1 MDKLAEFKLMLER
14 LNVLSAPALKILVFE
29 VMRDAWAE
37 LGEQLE
43 LKDEICTRLSIT
55 PELFNIC
62 LLHPDTICGDEGLS
76 RLIGPGWIKTYLEYT
91 VGNEAPEEFHLW
103 VALTILGATLR
114 RKVFIDN
121 FFFRIYPNLFTIL
134 IAPPGVCKKTTA
146 ANIGANILRDA
157 TDVRIFSEKIT
168 PEALA
173 KALSKTE
180 LVAEEGKPPRIEAKS
195 QGLLFAPE
203 LTVFLGREQ
212 YNESLVL
219 LLTRIYD
226 CPDKTEFESIKH
238 STIPLRNV
246 FVSLLGCTTPS
257 EFQLAIPGSA
267 GGGGLLSRMTM
278 IYKASTPRCY
288 PVPVMDDPLRRELL
302 VAQLREINEKESG
315 QFLISD
321 TALVWW
327 NDYYYDHKRRME
339 SSVASFAEREPQ
351 NILRLAMI
359 LSVSEG
365 LPKLLGKDVLERAF
379 KIITI
384 AANSSTI
391 LTASIGTSNRGQ
403 LQHDIIEYLR
413 KCGGTRSRS
422 HVTKRF
428 YGRATGKDIEEAMNT
443 LEHMAHLIVSFKT
456 GVKKD
461 TLWYRLKTLK
471 EDRTD
476 V

>member
-1 MDKLAEFKLMLER
+1 MDKLAEFKLMITE
-14 LNVLSAPALKILVFE
+14 LNPLSKPTLKVLVFE
-29 VMRDAWAE
+29 VLRDAWSE

-43 LKDEICTRLSIT
+43 LKDEICRRLTIT

-62 LLHPDTICGDEGLS
+62 LLHPETICGDEGLS
-76 RLIGPGWIKTYLEYT
+76 RLIRPGWIKTYLEYT

-103 VALTILGATLR
+103 VALTILGTTLR

-121 FFFRIYPNLFTIL
+121 FFFRIYPNLFTVL
-134 IAPPGVCKKTTA
+134 VAPPGVCKKTTA

-173 KALSKTE
+173 KSLSKTE
-180 LVAEEGKPPRIEAKS
+180 LVSEEGKSPRIEAKS

-257 EFQLAIPGSA
+257 ELQLAIPASA

-302 VAQLREINEKESG
+302 ISQLREINEKEEG

-321 TALVWW
+321 KAMEWW
-327 NDYYYDHKRRME
+327 NEYYVNHKKRME
-339 SSVASFAEREPQ
+339 SSVASYAEREPQ
-351 NILRLAMI
+351 NVLRLAMI
-359 LSVSEG
+359 LSVAEG
-365 LPKLLGKDVLERAF
+365 LPKLLEVDVLKRAF
-379 KIITI
+379 QILTI
-384 AANSSTI
+384 ASNSSMAMTK
-391 LTASIGTSNRGQ
+391 AIGTNERGQ
-403 LQHDIIEYLR
+403 LQHDIIEYIR
-413 KCGGTRSRS
+413 KSGGTRSRS
-422 HVTKRF
+422 SITKRF
-428 YGRATGKDIEEAMNT
+428 YGRAKGRDIEEAMQT
-443 LEHMAHLIVSFKT
+443 LEHMAHLLVSFKSD
-456 GVKKD
+456 D
-461 TLWYRLKTLK
+461 TLWYRLKSLK
-471 EDRTD
+471 EERGD
-476 V
+476 

>member
-1 MDKLAEFKLMLER
+1 MDKLAEFKLMLTS
-14 LNVLSAPALKILVFE
+14 LNTLSPPKHKILVFE
-29 VMRDAWAE
+29 VLRDAWAE

-43 LKDEICTRLSIT
+43 LKDEICSRLSIT

-62 LLHPDTICGDEGLS
+62 LLHPETICGDEGLS

-103 VALTILGATLR
+103 VALTILGTTLR

-121 FFFRIYPNLFTIL
+121 FFFRIYPNLFTVL
-134 IAPPGVCKKTTA
+134 VAPPGVCKKTTA

-173 KALSKTE
+173 KSLSKTE
-180 LVAEEGKPPRIEAKS
+180 LVVEEGKSPSIEAKS

-257 EFQLAIPGSA
+257 ELQLAIPSSA

-302 VAQLREINEKESG
+302 IAQLREINEKESG

-321 TALVWW
+321 KAMTWW
-327 NDYYYDHKRRME
+327 NEYYIDHKRRME
-339 SSVASFAEREPQ
+339 SNVASFAEREPQ
-351 NILRLAMI
+351 NVLRLAMI

-365 LPKLLGKDVLERAF
+365 LPKLLEKDVLERSY

-384 AANSSTI
+384 AMNSSIAMTR
-391 LTASIGTSNRGQ
+391 AIGINERGQ
-403 LQHDIIEYLR
+403 LQHDIVEYLR
-413 KCGGTRSRS
+413 KNGGMRSRS
-422 HVTKRF
+422 MITKRF
-428 YGRATGKDIEEAMNT
+428 YGRAKGRDIEEAMQT
-443 LEHMAHLIVSFKT
+443 LEHMAHLIVSFKST
-456 GVKKD
+456 DMRD
-461 TLWYRLKTLK
+461 TIWYRLKSIK
-471 EDRTD
+471 EDLRSE
-476 V
+476 

>member
-1 MDKLAEFKLMLER
+1 MITE
-14 LNVLSAPALKILVFE
+14 LNPLSKPALKILVFE
-29 VMRDAWAE
+29 VLRDAWAE

-43 LKDEICTRLSIT
+43 LKDEICRRLSIT

-62 LLHPDTICGDEGLS
+62 LLHPETVCGDEGLS
-76 RLIGPGWIKTYLEYT
+76 RFIRPGWIKTYLEYT

-103 VALTILGATLR
+103 VALTILGTTLR

-121 FFFRIYPNLFTIL
+121 FFFRIYPNLFTVL
-134 IAPPGVCKKTTA
+134 VAPPGVCKKTTA

-173 KALSKTE
+173 KSLSKTE
-180 LVAEEGKPPRIEAKS
+180 LVTEEGKSPRIEAKS

-257 EFQLAIPGSA
+257 ELQLAIPSSA

-302 VAQLREINEKESG
+302 VSQLREINEKEEG

-321 TALVWW
+321 KAMKWW
-327 NDYYYDHKRRME
+327 EEYYREHKSRME
-339 SSVASFAEREPQ
+339 KGAGLMESYAEREPQ
-351 NILRLAMI
+351 NVLRLAMI

-365 LPKLLGKDVLERAF
+365 LPKLLDIDVLDRAY
-379 KIITI
+379 KIMTI
-384 AANSSTI
+384 ATNSSKAMTRAVGI
-391 LTASIGTSNRGQ
+391 NERGQ
-403 LQHDIIEYLR
+403 LQHDIVEYIR
-413 KCGGTRSRS
+413 KCGGTRSRTS
-422 HVTKRF
+422 ITKRF
-428 YGRATGKDIEEAMNT
+428 YGRARGKDIAEAMLT
-443 LEHMAHLIVSFKT
+443 LETMAGLVVSFRSD
-456 GVKKD
+456 D
-461 TLWYRLKTLK
+461 TLWYRLKSLK
-471 EDRTD
+471 EEGRGD
-476 V
+476 